1 MKIRRIAITALAL
14 VLIVL
19 GCTGCFRNRDKN
31 NSTETTPRIPVP
43 GETLPGEDGTTLPQ
57 MGETTSDTVGGAQS
71 TTQMQQSTTS
81 EATTTK
87 QSEST
92 TKVTESTTKVSET
105 TTKKPETTTKV
116 SETTTKKPETT
127 TKKPETTTKV
137 PETTT
142 KKPETTTKTPE
153 TTTKKPETTTVRPTE
168 GMTTTPDTTTP
179 APDMTSMTPG
189 EGITLP
195 LPDVEDGKV
204 TEGDNN
210 GHVGDTTVT
219 PAPGTGTT
227 APEVGAG
234 EWLHFEDFRDKH
246 AGAAAYL
253 GISATEM
260 PVEEL
265 ITYFG
270 LPLEATDI
278 TVIDRGDSEDGD
290 ADAWY
295 LILPRYR
302 DTVVRIREGEQT
314 ARRRTRSG
322 ELIAEGRH
330 PMLIRC
336 DPEDGEGSVWVELIH
351 GGETVS
357 FAIGL
362 DKESGKPTFH
372 DRMLDI
378 TPEQMTRK
386 R

>member
-71 TTQMQQSTTS
+71 TTQMQQNTTS

-105 TTKKPETTTKV
+105 TTRKP
-116 SETTTKKPETT
+116 ETTTKKPETT
-127 TKKPETTTKV
+127 TKKPETTTKA

-168 GMTTTPDTTTP
+168 GMTTPDTTTP

>member
-71 TTQMQQSTTS
+71 TTQMQQNTTS

-105 TTKKPETTTKV
+105 TTRKP
-116 SETTTKKPETT
+116 ETTTKKPETT

-142 KKPETTTKTPE
+142 KKPETTT
-153 TTTKKPETTTVRPTE
+153 VRPTE
-168 GMTTTPDTTTP
+168 GMTTPDTTTP